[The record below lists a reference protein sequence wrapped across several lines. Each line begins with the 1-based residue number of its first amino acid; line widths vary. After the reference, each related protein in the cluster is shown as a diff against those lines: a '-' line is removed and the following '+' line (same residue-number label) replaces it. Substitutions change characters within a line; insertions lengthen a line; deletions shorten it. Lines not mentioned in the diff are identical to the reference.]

1 MSNFWGAHQQL
12 AIAYAE
18 VLYMAQNGDLC
29 TRWPGARSGQ
39 GVRRRVHTPD
49 TGEATETATF
59 ERKPKTE
66 RKNTKKRKN
75 RHRDI

>member
-29 TRWPGARSGQ
+29 TRWPGARSEQ
-39 GVRRRVHTPD
+39 GVRRRVRPPPTRARPQK
-49 TGEATETATF
+49 
-59 ERKPKTE
+59 RKPLSGNRKQKEKT
-66 RKNTKKRKN
+66 
-75 RHRDI
+75 